1 MDEKY
6 ISDLYNQLGGKSVFG
21 EYNDF
26 KFLINTDD
34 NYASDVYNQMGGES
48 VFGKYDDFRSL
59 TKGGSLQPLEK
70 KNDITE
76 SPSEV
81 GSLASSE
88 SADPEALRF
97 AELAS
102 GLQDKNKSQIPTSYA
117 TSKQFQKDL
126 VEAPIKKS
134 KEDKELAQAQL
145 TAASDFDKLGEK
157 PKVEQSKYLNEQL
170 VQINKDLIGK
180 TEEFVVPEMEY
191 RFGKLG
197 FKFEEAEAGR
207 DYMNVKASNGKTTQ
221 ISLDNFLSSTSAAE
235 ALKLQKFIQDN
246 TPTKGLFV
254 IEKTLREQDKTFNSQ
269 KEVDDEVARMNQ
281 EATAVNQK
289 QKDFILRRDAFEK
302 EVEEL
307 NKTPESQWNTPEF
320 IKKVD
325 ELEKKR
331 VALSNEMPTLL
342 SEEDALTK
350 KASALDRSVGSY
362 VSTKAKQGT
371 WYGGIG
377 NEILAGFGSIL
388 ADAQGRFIDIS
399 TELLPTGM
407 GMGEDFGRQIAV
419 KKAEKI
425 GANPPFE
432 GQSMDAWKETLT
444 EKQLDAWEDEVDDA
458 KKKFLKDQ
466 LQPAARGGLKQLT
479 EYVVDTNTTPE
490 WEQLKKEGF
499 WGGAILGLARSLPAM
514 IGSSSPMGWVQ
525 RTAQMYAQVSD
536 GLMQEMEKDPAFAD
550 ISESEKAA
558 IIAPIGLVSS
568 VLEAYGL
575 RNVLQSKG
583 IVTSI
588 TMAVLGKASRGVG
601 NKSFRELVENE
612 VTSRIAKGALVVTA
626 AGLAEAETGAAQQ
639 ISETGFKAVYNM
651 IKGED
656 LFKNP
661 QTIQAF
667 VKEVAIAGAQEAVGG
682 FVLGVP
688 SAVGAAYSKKG
699 FLKMD
704 DKTFE
709 TFENMAND
717 GSLQSAYITSLKEK
731 IASGKISASDA
742 KDELQKY
749 RTAVGVY
756 RQLPDGLT
764 VQQKKEAMNL
774 LKERKDLEQYIEGK
788 DAALVTP
795 QKNRIN
801 EINQELSK
809 IAEQK
814 QDKIDSETNDVAT
827 QRAAKMAELS
837 KAIEDDD
844 KASEL
849 NLSTKL
855 PTEERQRIEK
865 QLQDLKA
872 EQDAFQEQAAGEVP
886 VQSGATVSQ
895 EVAQGEPQAEP
906 QVTAEAG
913 VQEEVT
919 PQVELTDDQIVEYNP
934 TEEVADKN
942 NEVLGKVLQ
951 SKKFEPQAEPQRT
964 DLGDSVVF
972 EYNNFDDDNTR
983 TWFTFKKKKDG
994 TITGVGVKVDR
1005 NKGDFRGTD
1014 LFRNYVNSK
1023 RVASAQ
1029 TAPLTQEQQMASM
1042 EQMFMEEE
1050 APTTQPV
1057 KFEGATVSDPIQVES
1072 LKSRV
1077 QDKGKKAVVDF
1088 AQKTLTTL
1096 KSVLPNFEIVVHD
1109 DENSYANAMSAVN
1122 GNAQSA
1128 GYFSYIQNPDGTY
1141 VGKIDINLNKANNAT
1156 VAHEVAHGIMRKTF
1170 GENTEAFKTLKNRIA
1185 AVLNQ
1190 EGNQALTDFANQYE
1204 ENDSYEEYLVE
1215 LAAQLTQSDK
1225 NISPTLLQNIASII
1239 NEVVSKITN
1248 GAFTPFQN
1256 VKDTK
1261 QTIEFLRNISESI
1274 RKGEA
1279 INPADITAIQEGL
1292 SVPIGSPTTINPLP
1306 KGKASLNFPKEP
1318 LPLSFVTEA
1327 DKIDINALIDDI
1339 VAKKQKVWFWMAD
1352 QLGRGNYYDEVIE
1365 GEHYLDAGPSFAL
1378 DPANRSKGILWAS
1391 GLSKKTLTSQ
1401 INKTDYIFFISG
1413 SPEKAKLFNKRVLD
1427 LLAERV
1433 NKTSDF
1439 NKFRE
1444 ALNNFDKETK
1454 ELTTLREALNEVN
1467 SFKELMDSTKRKPF
1481 LIALDKIGS
1490 LKTAPKGSLKEL
1502 LGSFNAFIDYNEL
1515 RDGFYRENGFN
1526 QNDIMLVGK
1535 PTGLAGKASHSTYEF
1550 AISGEVVGVPDKKVD
1565 SWVIMPESL
1574 KEIYKKGNKFIDSKT
1589 GKEKV
1594 RKGLS
1599 VAQKAKI
1606 VAAET
1611 GVVRELETRM
1621 KGKAQLIGENAKL
1634 SATVKFNLNL
1644 AKAMNATKFNAN
1656 DIRWST
1662 GWEKGKDRKWRYE
1675 IPDGKFKDIDLNDL
1689 KKEGGFRTALLG
1701 DVFNAPDLYAA
1712 YPNAKEIKVIFK
1724 DLPRNDFGSYSE
1736 YNNKITVNQNYYND
1750 DREVAELT
1758 LLHEIQHY
1766 IQYREA
1772 FESGANS
1779 GFVKGMMVSIKNGL
1793 NDSKRD
1799 AYQMYKNTPNTD
1811 KDEKAKARDYYN
1823 EVKRNYEIVDKLSE
1837 PKPVV
1842 QKRDYIK
1849 RIFGNSDYM
1858 FDSAFNLY
1866 LRVAGEVEARNVEA
1880 RNKLTPEQ
1888 RKRTLLTETEDV
1900 NRADQVL
1907 IDYYRFMY
1915 EEEVADIK
1923 NEFKGKAQL
1932 NTEAKAK
1939 KVVQQ
1944 ARAQGFSEDVIKSFL
1959 ESKGISKADIKKA
1972 MAKDIPAA
1980 GRVTLSEETL
1990 DGYESLMEGLER
2002 LSQKGTPISLI
2013 TSRLKNS
2020 KIYINATDVQ
2030 KEKLVR
2036 EVRKMFGLRQK
2047 SAPTAKRIL
2056 GQLKDITKITMTE
2069 TQVLKKRI
2077 KELAEGAAAAKKS
2090 IAEAN
2095 KFLADEIKQ
2104 MVTDGKITLNQAT
2117 SLTVRALKMNPL
2129 SEASISNF
2137 VDYVAKVFSKAEYV
2151 GKMTTALAQIKKAK
2165 ENIKTKIGVAEDLF
2179 IPLKQLLSINP
2190 TLIPLNQ
2197 LEKYL
2202 GILEDFG
2209 ARKAVLSIDDRVKVL
2224 KEVNEILEE
2233 VSNELS
2239 LVDVLADRFNN
2250 YDEQVF
2256 NKEGALDYA
2265 ATIKKMIDEGLIST
2279 DEADLMR
2286 KYKSEILPQVER
2298 TDLTEEEIAEQKKDE
2313 IKILKALK
2321 IDNKEFP
2328 LPSRDEK
2335 EDALNLAKLIKELNE
2350 ADLMNLSL
2358 TELKNIIKVIGNINN
2373 GYLPHYAKVSIEK
2386 LNAIKEGKVLSNAI
2400 ERAKP
2405 LPFSKLYSRLK
2416 ERFTKKDAVDELIR
2430 ANPLYYIDNVFGDF
2444 KTRDIFNSLLE
2455 QSSQALARFNS
2466 ELKRVSQKID
2476 IAQNKVLASFNQNP
2490 DKYLMSKFRMT
2501 TYMLQREYESNV
2513 GKKGVRPVSEYLK
2526 ETIKHIRKGK
2536 SVFKEAD
2543 AEKLEQILEELDAY
2557 TVDGTVDLDKFYN
2570 TFNNAEK
2577 NAIKVMTEINASL
2590 GEKAAYTASVI
2601 RGNKVEL
2608 MDNYFHH
2615 NVLHEQNPMD
2625 ATAAPE
2631 FSNSYSNSMRPTTK
2645 AKSLIERTGALTPL
2659 NFDLFTST
2667 QKGAKFVLLDYNL
2680 TSPIRTARRT
2690 LIQAEKNLESNGLMN
2705 KEKIQIF
2712 NAINNAYEEA
2722 LENILTNNIVQDDLS
2737 NEVFDFIQKQG
2748 YRAALA
2754 GTTRFQAELASN
2766 IVNALIINPKGF
2778 ATGIKH
2784 AKLIA
2789 SANGYEFMKNAKSK
2803 QTSRLYASDALSG
2816 RMVDPQILKQTSGI
2830 KGSIS
2835 RSALRN
2841 RTAQFYN
2848 LTLKRF
2854 VQNPVEYIADTMLTT
2869 PDKVVSMPLWFGSFM
2884 NEFKRITGEEVNQEM
2899 MINNDLDYMQKYA
2912 DAIEQATR
2920 KADQESVYSGAANN
2934 EFMGVLK
2941 GKLKP
2946 NQGFTQKAWN
2956 NFNSYMTN
2964 FMNFDYAAARSA
2976 VYNLFNEGYM
2986 TKKKAAA
2993 VLAGITTRSVIYQ
3006 VMVANMGAG
3015 IVGAA
3020 LGLAFDW
3027 EDEEEVDEKSYLQM
3041 LGRGLTNVL
3050 VGYTLG
3056 RNFGNAVRGMIN
3068 FGVEKVNEEYLDF
3081 LRNGEYDFYKDN
3093 IAYTYLNVGDRGDI
3107 DVPKMAISMAGA
3119 YTPALNT
3126 AVLIGKNFGA
3136 ISSRVAGEGS
3146 TKKEPEA
3153 IRREDMTVNYR
3164 IPLEVAG
3171 NAGLIPLYK
3180 DIKKAVNDEIYK
3192 DLRKAA
3198 NTPDS
3203 SIPSADEYDKLRD
3216 LRELKEKSRNQEER
3230 RAIDKKIV
3238 EIVGSE
3244 EAKAAIDK
3252 QKEALTA
3259 SKKRLLYDRSGG
3271 QRYDN
3276 ESDMKRLNPSLWRK
3290 RFGPNSEWAKK
3301 TKAKEA
3307 VESKLEKESKARED
3321 REFRKKKRGN

>member
-1 MDEKY
+1 MDEQV
-6 ISDLYNQLGGKSVFG
+6 IDDLYNRAVSKGYKKSRQEFVGLLHSDGDVMNDMYSYVQSKGYKKSVDEFKNLIGATAPESPELKKKEDTTALPSGLGSSVSSVSVPEEDYFQGTFGNILRGFDSVSPIGIGDFADDMARAVASGYRQGDVAQAANKLLISGTTPSLEEIQNLLDKQQKLEQLGGSKEFQDYQKTYEEAGKGVWGFVKGVIQNPSILPEIMISSMVSMATNRDAVIAGLGAVGTGATAGAVTAGGLTLGAGAAPGAVAGAVASVPYAFG
-21 EYNDF
+21 
-26 KFLINTDD
+26 L
-34 NYASDVYNQMGGES
+34 ASTIVETGATFSELLNEELGGKDSSAEN
-48 VFGKYDDFRSL
+48 VKAI
-59 TKGGSLQPLEK
+59 LEDPEK
-70 KNDITE
+70 LNDIRNKAIARGITI
-76 SPSEV
+76 
-81 GSLASSE
+81 GAID
-88 SADPEALRF
+88 AF
-97 AELAS
+97 TGKLAS
-102 GLQDKNKSQIPTSYA
+102 GVGAKILSKSAAGSATGAATKAAVTKATAAGTAIEAAGGSTGEAAARGLIGQDMDTGEILLEGIAEMPGGVKSTLMARFAKPIYKVNGRDVDAQEIDNLLETMTPEQLAVSKIDIKNDYEGRQVRLQDKIVTNT
-117 TSKQFQKDL
+117 
-126 VEAPIKKS
+126 IKEEVK
-134 KEDKELAQAQL
+134 QAQP
-145 TAASDFDKLGEK
+145 D
-157 PKVEQSKYLNEQL
+157 LNEPTVNAIVDLQKQL
-170 VQINKDLIGK
+170 NTLEGNK
-180 TEEFVVPEMEY
+180 TEVAKDKAAQI
-191 RFGKLG
+191 R
-197 FKFEEAEAGR
+197 AEIK
-207 DYMNVKASNGKTTQ
+207 N
-221 ISLDNFLSSTSAAE
+221 
-235 ALKLQKFIQDN
+235 LQENPI
-246 TPTKGLFV
+246 TETKPV
-254 IEKTLREQDKTFNSQ
+254 Q
-269 KEVDDEVARMNQ
+269 
-281 EATAVNQK
+281 
-289 QKDFILRRDAFEK
+289 
-302 EVEEL
+302 
-307 NKTPESQWNTPEF
+307 
-320 IKKVD
+320 
-325 ELEKKR
+325 
-331 VALSNEMPTLL
+331 
-342 SEEDALTK
+342 EDA
-350 KASALDRSVGSY
+350 
-362 VSTKAKQGT
+362 
-371 WYGGIG
+371 I
-377 NEILAGFGSIL
+377 
-388 ADAQGRFIDIS
+388 
-399 TELLPTGM
+399 
-407 GMGEDFGRQIAV
+407 
-419 KKAEKI
+419 
-425 GANPPFE
+425 
-432 GQSMDAWKETLT
+432 
-444 EKQLDAWEDEVDDA
+444 
-458 KKKFLKDQ
+458 
-466 LQPAARGGLKQLT
+466 
-479 EYVVDTNTTPE
+479 
-490 WEQLKKEGF
+490 
-499 WGGAILGLARSLPAM
+499 
-514 IGSSSPMGWVQ
+514 
-525 RTAQMYAQVSD
+525 
-536 GLMQEMEKDPAFAD
+536 
-550 ISESEKAA
+550 
-558 IIAPIGLVSS
+558 
-568 VLEAYGL
+568 
-575 RNVLQSKG
+575 
-583 IVTSI
+583 
-588 TMAVLGKASRGVG
+588 
-601 NKSFRELVENE
+601 
-612 VTSRIAKGALVVTA
+612 
-626 AGLAEAETGAAQQ
+626 
-639 ISETGFKAVYNM
+639 
-651 IKGED
+651 
-656 LFKNP
+656 
-661 QTIQAF
+661 
-667 VKEVAIAGAQEAVGG
+667 
-682 FVLGVP
+682 
-688 SAVGAAYSKKG
+688 
-699 FLKMD
+699 
-704 DKTFE
+704 
-709 TFENMAND
+709 
-717 GSLQSAYITSLKEK
+717 
-731 IASGKISASDA
+731 
-742 KDELQKY
+742 
-749 RTAVGVY
+749 
-756 RQLPDGLT
+756 
-764 VQQKKEAMNL
+764 
-774 LKERKDLEQYIEGK
+774 
-788 DAALVTP
+788 
-795 QKNRIN
+795 
-801 EINQELSK
+801 
-809 IAEQK
+809 
-814 QDKIDSETNDVAT
+814 
-827 QRAAKMAELS
+827 
-837 KAIEDDD
+837 
-844 KASEL
+844 
-849 NLSTKL
+849 
-855 PTEERQRIEK
+855 
-865 QLQDLKA
+865 
-872 EQDAFQEQAAGEVP
+872 QEQAAGQVP
-886 VQSGATVSQ
+886 VQSGATVSK

-913 VQEEVT
+913 TQEEVK
-919 PQVELTDDQIVEYNP
+919 PQVESQ
-934 TEEVADKN
+934 K
-942 NEVLGKVLQ
+942 
-951 SKKFEPQAEPQRT
+951 
-964 DLGDSVVF
+964 
-972 EYNNFDDDNTR
+972 
-983 TWFTFKKKKDG
+983 
-994 TITGVGVKVDR
+994 ITV
-1005 NKGDFRGTD
+1005 FRGKGNNVMSSDNESTLWVAEEEGVAKNYAGLNEEGKLEVEKIEVEKPTNSIELPYKLATD
-1014 LFRNYVNSK
+1014 VRASNIGDNLRAVLKGLKDAKKISGNKIREAANLIKDFEQKAGDNLELFTTKINKPESREAFSK
-1023 RVASAQ
+1023 VAQALGFDSILQKEAESKGGTETNTYGIFKNKYPSLLVTSKTPSAVSPAPVSAAQ

-1050 APTTQPV
+1050 APTIQPV
-1057 KFEGATVSDPIQVES
+1057 KFEGANVADPIAMDS
-1072 LKSRV
+1072 LKKRV
-1077 QDKGKKAVVDF
+1077 KDDTKKQVVDF

-1096 KSVLPNFEIVVHD
+1096 KSVLPDFTIVVHD
-1109 DENSYANAMSAVN
+1109 DENSYRNALPAG
-1122 GNAQSA
+1122 GNAQSG
-1128 GYFSYIQNPDGTY
+1128 GYFSYTQRPDGTY

-1156 VAHEVAHGIMRKTF
+1156 VAHEIAHGVMRKAF
-1170 GENTEAFKTLKNRIA
+1170 GENVESFRTLKDRIA

-1190 EGNQALTDFANQYE
+1190 EGNQALTDFASQYE

-1306 KGKASLNFPKEP
+1306 KGKASLNFPKAP

-1339 VAKKQKVWFWMAD
+1339 VAKKQKIWFWMAD

-1391 GLSKKTLTSQ
+1391 GLPEKTLTNQ
-1401 INKTDYIFFISG
+1401 INQADYIFFISG

-1427 LLAERV
+1427 LLADRI

-1439 NKFRE
+1439 NKFKE
-1444 ALNNFDKETK
+1444 AINNFEKETV
-1454 ELTTLREALNEVN
+1454 ELKTIKDALNEVN
-1467 SFKELMDSTKRKPF
+1467 SFKELADSPKRKPF
-1481 LIALDKIGS
+1481 LISIGEIGS

-1515 RDGFYRENGFN
+1515 RDGFYRENDFN

-1535 PTGLAGKASHSTYEF
+1535 PTGVSGKAPHSTYEF
-1550 AISGEVVGVPDKKVD
+1550 AISGEVVGVPDKKID
-1565 SWVIMPESL
+1565 SWDIMPES
-1574 KEIYKKGNKFIDSKT
+1574 I
-1589 GKEKV
+1589 KEKYKDV
-1594 RKGLS
+1594 IGGREGKTKPMQTK
-1599 VAQKAKI
+1599 VI
-1606 VAAET
+1606 AAET
-1611 GVVRELETRM
+1611 GVIRELEPRM
-1621 KGKAQLIGENAKL
+1621 KGKAQLIGKNANL
-1634 SATVKFNLNL
+1634 SAAVKFNQNL
-1644 AKAMNATKFNAN
+1644 AEDMDKNKVSPQI
-1656 DIRWST
+1656 IREAT
-1662 GWEKGKDRKWRYE
+1662 GWEKGKDGKWKYE
-1675 IPDGKFKDIDLNDL
+1675 IPDGKFKDIDLDDL
-1689 KKEGGFRTALLG
+1689 KEEKRGTKNVRVAKLG
-1701 DVFNAPDLYAA
+1701 DIFIAPDLYDA
-1712 YPNAKEIKVIFK
+1712 YPKAKEIKVVFE
-1724 DLPRNDFGSYSE
+1724 DLSDEDLGGFYRPTQEISINTKY
-1736 YNNKITVNQNYYND
+1736 YNNN
-1750 DREVAELT
+1750 REVAELT
-1758 LLHEIQHY
+1758 MLHELQHY
-1766 IQYREA
+1766 IQTVEF
-1772 FESGANS
+1772 FESGSNPALA
-1779 GFVKGMMVSIKNGL
+1779 KGIMKYLLDDVRDVVRKAKNVLDFTKDFYKDSENKDSIKRSKL
-1793 NDSKRD
+1793 TYDKAKNDLKKIQQLALHKDTKEEKARKIVFAEDASKRLGRKITVD
-1799 AYQMYKNTPNTD
+1799 DIYGVQAASAY
-1811 KDEKAKARDYYN
+1811 
-1823 EVKRNYEIVDKLSE
+1823 
-1837 PKPVV
+1837 
-1842 QKRDYIK
+1842 
-1849 RIFGNSDYM
+1849 
-1858 FDSAFNLY
+1858 NLY
-1866 LRVAGEVEARNVEA
+1866 YRIAGEVEARNIEYRA
-1880 RNKLTPEQ
+1880 KLTPEQ
-1888 RKRTLLTETEDV
+1888 RRKTLLSETENID
-1900 NRADQVL
+1900 RADQIL
-1907 IDYYRFMY
+1907 YDYQDLNLQ
-1915 EEEVADIK
+1915 EDV
-1923 NEFKGKAQL
+1923 KGKAQL
-1932 NTEAKAK
+1932 NAEAKAK

-1944 ARAQGFSEDVIKSFL
+1944 ARAQGFSEEVIKSFL
-1959 ESKGISKADIKKA
+1959 ESKGISKANIKKA

-1980 GRVTLSEETL
+1980 GRVTLSEDTIS
-1990 DGYESLMEGLER
+1990 GYDSLMKRIEDLIV
-2002 LSQKGTPISLI
+2002 KGVESKEVISK
-2013 TSRLKNS
+2013 LKNS
-2020 KIYINATDVQ
+2020 KAYTAATDVQ

-2036 EVRKMFGLRQK
+2036 EVRKMLGLRQK

-2239 LVDVLADRFNN
+2239 SVDVLADRFNN

-2256 NKEGALDYA
+2256 NEEGGLNYA
-2265 ATIKKMIDEGLIST
+2265 ATIKKMIDDGLIST

-2298 TDLTEEEIAEQKKDE
+2298 TDLTEEEIAEQKKEE

-2335 EDALNLAKLIKELNE
+2335 EDALNLAKLIKELSE
-2350 ADLMNLSL
+2350 SDLMNLSL
-2358 TELKNIIKVIGNINN
+2358 PDLKNIIKVIENINN
-2373 GYLPHYAKVSIEK
+2373 GYLPHYAKISIEK
-2386 LNAIKEGKVLSNAI
+2386 LDAIKEGKVLSSAI

-2405 LPFSKLYSRLK
+2405 LSFSKLYSRLK
-2416 ERFTKKDAVDELIR
+2416 DKFTNKGAVDELIR

-2501 TYMLQREYESNV
+2501 TYMLQREYESNI
-2513 GKKGVRPVSEYLK
+2513 GKKGVRPVSDYLK

-2543 AEKLEQILEELDAY
+2543 AEKLEKILEELETY

-2590 GEKAAYTASVI
+2590 GEKAAYTSSVI

-2631 FSNSYSNSMRPTTK
+2631 FSSSYSNSMRPTTK

-2690 LIQAEKNLESNGLMN
+2690 LIQAEKNLESKGLMN

-2722 LENILTNNIVQDDLS
+2722 LENILTNNISQDDLS

-2789 SANGYEFMKNAKSK
+2789 SANGYEFMNNAKSK
-2803 QTSRLYASDALSG
+2803 QTSRLYSTDALSG

-2841 RTAQFYN
+2841 RTAQIYN

-2946 NQGFTQKAWN
+2946 NQGLTQKLWN

-3015 IVGAA
+3015 LVGAA

-3027 EDEEEVDEKSYLQM
+3027 EDEEEVDEKSYFQM
-3041 LGRGLTNVL
+3041 IGRGLSNVL

-3136 ISSRVAGEGS
+3136 LSSRVMGEGP

-3171 NAGLIPLYK
+3171 NLGLIPLYK
-3180 DIKKAVNDEIYK
+3180 DVKKAVNDEIYK

-3203 SIPSADEYDKLRD
+3203 SIPSRDEYEKLKD
-3216 LRELKEKSRNQEER
+3216 LRELKSKIKDEDER
-3230 RAIDKKIV
+3230 KALDKKII
-3238 EIVGSE
+3238 EITGSE

-3259 SKKRLLYDRSGG
+3259 RKKRLLYDSSKG

-3321 REFRKKKRGN
+3321 REFKKKKRGN

>member
-1 MDEKY
+1 M
-6 ISDLYNQLGGKSVFG
+6 
-21 EYNDF
+21 
-26 KFLINTDD
+26 
-34 NYASDVYNQMGGES
+34 
-48 VFGKYDDFRSL
+48 
-59 TKGGSLQPLEK
+59 
-70 KNDITE
+70 
-76 SPSEV
+76 
-81 GSLASSE
+81 
-88 SADPEALRF
+88 
-97 AELAS
+97 
-102 GLQDKNKSQIPTSYA
+102 
-117 TSKQFQKDL
+117 
-126 VEAPIKKS
+126 
-134 KEDKELAQAQL
+134 
-145 TAASDFDKLGEK
+145 
-157 PKVEQSKYLNEQL
+157 
-170 VQINKDLIGK
+170 
-180 TEEFVVPEMEY
+180 
-191 RFGKLG
+191 
-197 FKFEEAEAGR
+197 
-207 DYMNVKASNGKTTQ
+207 
-221 ISLDNFLSSTSAAE
+221 
-235 ALKLQKFIQDN
+235 
-246 TPTKGLFV
+246 
-254 IEKTLREQDKTFNSQ
+254 
-269 KEVDDEVARMNQ
+269 
-281 EATAVNQK
+281 
-289 QKDFILRRDAFEK
+289 
-302 EVEEL
+302 
-307 NKTPESQWNTPEF
+307 
-320 IKKVD
+320 
-325 ELEKKR
+325 
-331 VALSNEMPTLL
+331 
-342 SEEDALTK
+342 
-350 KASALDRSVGSY
+350 
-362 VSTKAKQGT
+362 
-371 WYGGIG
+371 
-377 NEILAGFGSIL
+377 
-388 ADAQGRFIDIS
+388 
-399 TELLPTGM
+399 
-407 GMGEDFGRQIAV
+407 
-419 KKAEKI
+419 
-425 GANPPFE
+425 
-432 GQSMDAWKETLT
+432 
-444 EKQLDAWEDEVDDA
+444 
-458 KKKFLKDQ
+458 
-466 LQPAARGGLKQLT
+466 
-479 EYVVDTNTTPE
+479 
-490 WEQLKKEGF
+490 
-499 WGGAILGLARSLPAM
+499 
-514 IGSSSPMGWVQ
+514 
-525 RTAQMYAQVSD
+525 
-536 GLMQEMEKDPAFAD
+536 
-550 ISESEKAA
+550 
-558 IIAPIGLVSS
+558 
-568 VLEAYGL
+568 
-575 RNVLQSKG
+575 
-583 IVTSI
+583 
-588 TMAVLGKASRGVG
+588 
-601 NKSFRELVENE
+601 
-612 VTSRIAKGALVVTA
+612 
-626 AGLAEAETGAAQQ
+626 
-639 ISETGFKAVYNM
+639 
-651 IKGED
+651 
-656 LFKNP
+656 
-661 QTIQAF
+661 
-667 VKEVAIAGAQEAVGG
+667 
-682 FVLGVP
+682 
-688 SAVGAAYSKKG
+688 
-699 FLKMD
+699 
-704 DKTFE
+704 
-709 TFENMAND
+709 
-717 GSLQSAYITSLKEK
+717 
-731 IASGKISASDA
+731 
-742 KDELQKY
+742 
-749 RTAVGVY
+749 
-756 RQLPDGLT
+756 
-764 VQQKKEAMNL
+764 
-774 LKERKDLEQYIEGK
+774 
-788 DAALVTP
+788 
-795 QKNRIN
+795 
-801 EINQELSK
+801 
-809 IAEQK
+809 
-814 QDKIDSETNDVAT
+814 
-827 QRAAKMAELS
+827 
-837 KAIEDDD
+837 
-844 KASEL
+844 
-849 NLSTKL
+849 
-855 PTEERQRIEK
+855 
-865 QLQDLKA
+865 
-872 EQDAFQEQAAGEVP
+872 
-886 VQSGATVSQ
+886 
-895 EVAQGEPQAEP
+895 AQGEPQAEP

-913 VQEEVT
+913 VKEEVGT
-919 PQVELTDDQIVEYNP
+919 KQLPEGVVVESAI
-934 TEEVADKN
+934 TEEGEIDYDAEEEVRKIAKKRNLGITSDREIAYVARDADGNVIGGAFTSYDGDKYTFDVVVDEGQEGTGIGSN
-942 NEVLGKVLQ
+942 LLDAVLKMPSDIKEENPKAITEVDVVNPVMQKMLEARGFKVKQKLGEGRVLMRPVSP
-951 SKKFEPQAEPQRT
+951 SKNKKTNLTVSPTVSP
-964 DLGDSVVF
+964 SVSPAP
-972 EYNNFDDDNTR
+972 ET
-983 TWFTFKKKKDG
+983 
-994 TITGVGVKVDR
+994 TITV
-1005 NKGDFRGTD
+1005 
-1014 LFRNYVNSK
+1014 S
-1023 RVASAQ
+1023 
-1029 TAPLTQEQQMASM
+1029 PLTQEQQMASM

-1141 VGKIDINLNKANNAT
+1141 VGKIDINLKKANNAT
-1156 VAHEVAHGIMRKTF
+1156 VAHEVAHGVMRKAF
-1170 GENTEAFKTLKNRIA
+1170 GENVESFRTLKNRIA

-1339 VAKKQKVWFWMAD
+1339 VAKKQKIWFWMAD

-1378 DPANRSKGILWAS
+1378 DPTNRSKGILWAS
-1391 GLSKKTLTSQ
+1391 GLPEKTLTNQ
-1401 INKTDYIFFISG
+1401 INQADYIFFISG

-1427 LLAERV
+1427 LLAERI

-1444 ALNNFDKETK
+1444 AINNFEKETV
-1454 ELTTLREALNEVN
+1454 ELKTIKDALNEVN
-1467 SFKELMDSTKRKPF
+1467 SFKELADSPKRKPF
-1481 LIALDKIGS
+1481 LISIGEIGS

-1515 RDGFYRENGFN
+1515 RDGFYRENDFN

-1535 PTGLAGKASHSTYEF
+1535 PTGVSGKAPHSTYEF

-1565 SWVIMPESL
+1565 SWDIMPES
-1574 KEIYKKGNKFIDSKT
+1574 I
-1589 GKEKV
+1589 KEKYKDV
-1594 RKGLS
+1594 IGGREGKTKPMQTK
-1599 VAQKAKI
+1599 VI
-1606 VAAET
+1606 AAET
-1611 GVVRELETRM
+1611 GVIRELETRM

-1634 SATVKFNLNL
+1634 SATVKRNLIEAEEMDKN
-1644 AKAMNATKFNAN
+1644 KISPQI
-1656 DIRWST
+1656 IRNST
-1662 GWEKGKDRKWRYE
+1662 GWEKGKDGKFRYE
-1675 IPDGKFKDIDLNDL
+1675 IPDGKFKDIDIDDL
-1689 KKEGGFRTALLG
+1689 KKAVDDDGDEVSTAILG
-1701 DVFNAPDLYAA
+1701 DVFDAPDLFDA
-1712 YPNAKEIKVIFK
+1712 YPEAKKITVHFK
-1724 DLPRNDFGSYSE
+1724 KLDDGDLGQYIPSE
-1736 YNNKITVNQNYYND
+1736 NKITIDLDLYNKNKN
-1750 DREVAELT
+1750 EAEMT
-1758 LLHEIQHY
+1758 MLHEIQHY
-1766 IQYREA
+1766 IQNIEV
-1772 FESGANS
+1772 FESGSNPEFAE
-1779 GFVKGMMVSIKNGL
+1779 KMMGVIVGI
-1793 NDSKRD
+1793 SKD
-1799 AYQMYKNTPNTD
+1799 VVN
-1811 KDEKAKARDYYN
+1811 KAKSDIDLYKQYVSPIRKEELKKLTDSYKYALATYKRMVELSKEKFTAAEKEYIRKEATYRIEKKGGKVN
-1823 EVKRNYEIVDKLSE
+1823 EKILADIFKKLNRKAE
-1837 PKPVV
+1837 G
-1842 QKRDYIK
+1842 Y
-1849 RIFGNSDYM
+1849 
-1858 FDSAFNLY
+1858 NLY
-1866 LRVAGEVEARNVEA
+1866 RRVSGEVEARNVEVRA
-1880 RNKLTPEQ
+1880 KMTPEQ
-1888 RKRTLLTETEDV
+1888 RRKTLLSETEDFDRV
-1900 NRADQVL
+1900 DQIMFDNFPL
-1907 IDYYRFMY
+1907 MLQ
-1915 EEEVADIK
+1915 EDI
-1923 NEFKGKAQL
+1923 KGKAQL

-1944 ARAQGFSEDVIKSFL
+1944 ARAQGFSEEVIKSFL

-1972 MAKDIPAA
+1972 MAKDVPAS
-1980 GRVTLSEETL
+1980 GRITLSEETIS
-1990 DGYESLMEGLER
+1990 GYDSLMKRIEGLIA
-2002 LSQKGTPISLI
+2002 KGIESKEVISK
-2013 TSRLKNS
+2013 LKNS
-2020 KIYINATDVQ
+2020 KAYTEATDVQ

-2036 EVRKMFGLRQK
+2036 EVRKMLGLRQK

-2165 ENIKTKIGVAEDLF
+2165 ENIKTKIGVAQDLF
-2179 IPLKQLLSINP
+2179 EPLNQLLSINP

-2202 GILEDFG
+2202 GILEDFS

-2256 NKEGALDYA
+2256 NEDGGLNYA
-2265 ATIKKMIDEGLIST
+2265 ATIKKMIDDGLIST

-2286 KYKSEILPQVER
+2286 KYKSEILPQVEAV
-2298 TDLTEEEIAEQKKDE
+2298 DLTEEEIAEQKKDE

-2335 EDALNLAKLIKELNE
+2335 EDALSLAKLIKELSE

-2386 LNAIKEGKVLSNAI
+2386 LNAIKEGKVLSSAI

-2405 LPFSKLYSRLK
+2405 LSFSKLYSRLK
-2416 ERFTKKDAVDELIR
+2416 DKFTNKGAVDELVR

-2490 DKYLMSKFRMT
+2490 DEYLMSKFRMT
-2501 TYMLQREYESNV
+2501 TYMLQREYESNI
-2513 GKKGVRPVSEYLK
+2513 GKKGVRPVSDYLK

-2543 AEKLEQILEELDAY
+2543 AEKLEKILKEVESY
-2557 TVDGTVDLDKFYN
+2557 TTEGVVDLDKFYN

-2631 FSNSYSNSMRPTTK
+2631 FSSSYSNSMRPTTK

-2690 LIQAEKNLESNGLMN
+2690 LIQAEKNLESKGLMD

-2722 LENILTNNIVQDDLS
+2722 LENILTNNISQDDLS

-2778 ATGIKH
+2778 STGIKH

-2803 QTSRLYASDALSG
+2803 QTSRLYSTDALSG

-2841 RTAQFYN
+2841 RTAQIYN

-2854 VQNPVEYIADTMLTT
+2854 VQNPVEYLADTMLTT

-2946 NQGFTQKAWN
+2946 NQGLTQKLWN

-3041 LGRGLTNVL
+3041 LGRGLTNVF

-3259 SKKRLLYDRSGG
+3259 KKKRLLYDRSGG
-3271 QRYDN
+3271 QRYNN
-3276 ESDMKRLNPSLWRK
+3276 ESDMKRLNPALWRK
-3290 RFGPNSEWAKK
+3290 RFGPNSDWNKQ

-3307 VESKLEKESKARED
+3307 VESKLEKESTARED
-3321 REFRKKKRGN
+3321 REFKKKRRGN

>member
-1 MDEKY
+1 MNEQAIIDSYNLFVQNGYNKSLQDFKQL
-6 ISDLYNQLGGKSVFG
+6 ISSNPNALNDSYGLFQKNGYKRSLDDYKILVGVGAPVSPEAQAPVAPELKKKDDTTALPSGLGSSVSSVSVPEEDYFQGTFGNILRGFDSVSPIGIGDFADDMARAVASGYRQGDVAQAANKLLISGTTPSLEEIQNLLDKQQKLEQLGGSKEFQDYQKTYEEAGKGVWGFVKGVIQNPSILPEIMISSMVSMATNRDAVIAGLGAVGTGATAGAVTAGGLTLGAGAAPGAVAGAVASVPYAFG
-21 EYNDF
+21 
-26 KFLINTDD
+26 L
-34 NYASDVYNQMGGES
+34 ASTIVETGATFSELLNEELGGKDSSAEN
-48 VFGKYDDFRSL
+48 VKAI
-59 TKGGSLQPLEK
+59 LEDPEK
-70 KNDITE
+70 LNDIRNKAIARGITI
-76 SPSEV
+76 
-81 GSLASSE
+81 GAID
-88 SADPEALRF
+88 AF
-97 AELAS
+97 TGKLAS
-102 GLQDKNKSQIPTSYA
+102 GVGAKILSKSAAGSATGAATKAAVTKATAAGTAIEAAGGSTGEAAARGLIGQDMDTGEILLEGIAEMPGGVKSTLMARFAKPVYKVNGRNVDAQEIDNLLETMTPEQLAVSKIDIKNDYEGRQVRLQDKIVTNT
-117 TSKQFQKDL
+117 
-126 VEAPIKKS
+126 IKEEVK
-134 KEDKELAQAQL
+134 QAQP
-145 TAASDFDKLGEK
+145 D
-157 PKVEQSKYLNEQL
+157 LNEPTLNAIVDLQKQL
-170 VQINKDLIGK
+170 NTLEGNK
-180 TEEFVVPEMEY
+180 TE
-191 RFGKLG
+191 
-197 FKFEEAEAGR
+197 
-207 DYMNVKASNGKTTQ
+207 
-221 ISLDNFLSSTSAAE
+221 
-235 ALKLQKFIQDN
+235 
-246 TPTKGLFV
+246 
-254 IEKTLREQDKTFNSQ
+254 
-269 KEVDDEVARMNQ
+269 VA
-281 EATAVNQK
+281 K
-289 QKDFILRRDAFEK
+289 
-302 EVEEL
+302 
-307 NKTPESQWNTPEF
+307 
-320 IKKVD
+320 
-325 ELEKKR
+325 
-331 VALSNEMPTLL
+331 
-342 SEEDALTK
+342 
-350 KASALDRSVGSY
+350 
-362 VSTKAKQGT
+362 
-371 WYGGIG
+371 
-377 NEILAGFGSIL
+377 
-388 ADAQGRFIDIS
+388 
-399 TELLPTGM
+399 
-407 GMGEDFGRQIAV
+407 
-419 KKAEKI
+419 
-425 GANPPFE
+425 
-432 GQSMDAWKETLT
+432 
-444 EKQLDAWEDEVDDA
+444 
-458 KKKFLKDQ
+458 
-466 LQPAARGGLKQLT
+466 
-479 EYVVDTNTTPE
+479 
-490 WEQLKKEGF
+490 
-499 WGGAILGLARSLPAM
+499 
-514 IGSSSPMGWVQ
+514 
-525 RTAQMYAQVSD
+525 
-536 GLMQEMEKDPAFAD
+536 
-550 ISESEKAA
+550 EKAA
-558 IIAPIGLVSS
+558 QIRAEIKNLQENPI
-568 VLEAYGL
+568 
-575 RNVLQSKG
+575 
-583 IVTSI
+583 T
-588 TMAVLGKASRGVG
+588 
-601 NKSFRELVENE
+601 
-612 VTSRIAKGALVVTA
+612 
-626 AGLAEAETGAAQQ
+626 ETKPVQ
-639 ISETGFKAVYNM
+639 
-651 IKGED
+651 ED
-656 LFKNP
+656 
-661 QTIQAF
+661 
-667 VKEVAIAGAQEAVGG
+667 AI
-682 FVLGVP
+682 
-688 SAVGAAYSKKG
+688 
-699 FLKMD
+699 
-704 DKTFE
+704 
-709 TFENMAND
+709 
-717 GSLQSAYITSLKEK
+717 
-731 IASGKISASDA
+731 
-742 KDELQKY
+742 
-749 RTAVGVY
+749 
-756 RQLPDGLT
+756 
-764 VQQKKEAMNL
+764 
-774 LKERKDLEQYIEGK
+774 
-788 DAALVTP
+788 
-795 QKNRIN
+795 
-801 EINQELSK
+801 
-809 IAEQK
+809 
-814 QDKIDSETNDVAT
+814 
-827 QRAAKMAELS
+827 
-837 KAIEDDD
+837 
-844 KASEL
+844 
-849 NLSTKL
+849 
-855 PTEERQRIEK
+855 
-865 QLQDLKA
+865 
-872 EQDAFQEQAAGEVP
+872 QEQAAGQVP
-886 VQSGATVSQ
+886 VQSGTTVSQ

-906 QVTAEAG
+906 QVTAEEGQAK
-913 VQEEVT
+913 EEVKPSDEKFFEEMDVIFPNDHIGGGYAATDSEGNLLGRISMSSVDDNTVKIDEVVSEKRGQRTGNGSAIMRIVTENADKNNTTLTLT
-919 PQVELTDDQIVEYNP
+919 PNLIGGMKAKGFETPKKLEAFYEKFGFVKDKQKATMTRLPKQLEVTAVSPAVSPVAPTAPETTTAVSPAVELTDDQIVEYNP
-934 TEEVADKN
+934 TEEVSDKN

-972 EYNNFDDDNTR
+972 EYNNFDDNETR
-983 TWFTFKKKKDG
+983 TRFTFNKKKDG
-994 TITGVGVKVDR
+994 TITGVGVKVER
-1005 NKGDFRGTD
+1005 NVGDIRNTD

-1023 RVASAQ
+1023 RAEAAAQ
-1029 TAPLTQEQQMASM
+1029 PEVTAQPTVSPQPTTLTEAEQIAK
-1042 EQMFMEEE
+1042 MEEMFTQKE
-1050 APTTQPV
+1050 TPTPIAPTDT
-1057 KFEGATVSDPIQVES
+1057 ATTSGVNVADPIGMDS
-1072 LKSRV
+1072 LRKRV
-1077 QDKGKKAVVDF
+1077 QDNAKKQVIDF

-1096 KSVLPNFEIVVHD
+1096 KSVLPDFEIVVHD
-1109 DENSYANAMSAVN
+1109 DENSYRNAMASVN
-1122 GNAQSA
+1122 GPAESA
-1128 GYFSYIQNPDGTY
+1128 GYFSYVQRPDGTY

-1156 VAHEVAHGIMRKTF
+1156 VAHEVAHGVMRKAF
-1170 GENTEAFKTLKNRIA
+1170 GENVESFRTLKNRIA
-1185 AVLNQ
+1185 SVLNQ
-1190 EGNQALTDFANQYE
+1190 EGNQALTDFASQYE

-1215 LAAQLTQSDK
+1215 LAAQLTQADK

-1306 KGKASLNFPKEP
+1306 KGKASLNFPKAP

-1339 VAKKQKVWFWMAD
+1339 VAKKQKIWFWMAD

-1378 DPANRSKGILWAS
+1378 DPTNRSKGILWAS
-1391 GLSKKTLTSQ
+1391 GLPEKTLTNQ
-1401 INKTDYIFFISG
+1401 INQADYIFFISG

-1427 LLAERV
+1427 LLADRI

-1439 NKFRE
+1439 NKFKE
-1444 ALNNFDKETK
+1444 AINNFEKETV
-1454 ELTTLREALNEVN
+1454 ELKTIKDALNEVN
-1467 SFKELMDSTKRKPF
+1467 SFKELADSPKRKPF
-1481 LIALDKIGS
+1481 LISIGEIGS

-1515 RDGFYRENGFN
+1515 RDGFYRENDFN

-1535 PTGLAGKASHSTYEF
+1535 PTGVSGKAPHSTYEF
-1550 AISGEVVGVPDKKVD
+1550 AISGEVVGVPDKKID
-1565 SWVIMPESL
+1565 SWDIMPES
-1574 KEIYKKGNKFIDSKT
+1574 I
-1589 GKEKV
+1589 KEKYKDV
-1594 RKGLS
+1594 IGGREGKTKPMQTK
-1599 VAQKAKI
+1599 VI
-1606 VAAET
+1606 AAET
-1611 GVVRELETRM
+1611 GVIRELEPRM
-1621 KGKAQLIGENAKL
+1621 KGKAQLIGKNANL
-1634 SATVKFNLNL
+1634 SAAVKFNQNL
-1644 AKAMNATKFNAN
+1644 AEDMDKNKVSPQT
-1656 DIRWST
+1656 IREVT
-1662 GWEKGKDRKWRYE
+1662 GWEKGKDGNWKYE
-1675 IPDGKFKDIDLNDL
+1675 IPDGKFKDIDLDDL
-1689 KKEGGFRTALLG
+1689 KEEKRGTKNVRVAKLG
-1701 DVFNAPDLYAA
+1701 DIFTAPDLYDA
-1712 YPNAKEIKVIFK
+1712 YPKAKEIKIVFE
-1724 DLPRNDFGSYSE
+1724 DLPDDELGGFDRPTQEISINTKY
-1736 YNNKITVNQNYYND
+1736 YNNN
-1750 DREVAELT
+1750 REVAELT
-1758 LLHEIQHY
+1758 MLHEIQHY
-1766 IQYREA
+1766 IQTVEF
-1772 FESGANS
+1772 FESGSNPALA
-1779 GFVKGMMVSIKNGL
+1779 KGIMKYLLDDVRDVVRKAKNVFDFTKDFYKDSDNKNPIEKSKATYDKAK
-1793 NDSKRD
+1793 NDFKKIREL
-1799 AYQMYKNTPNTD
+1799 ALH
-1811 KDEKAKARDYYN
+1811 KDTKEEKARKIAFAEDASKKQGR
-1823 EVKRNYEIVDKLSE
+1823 KITVDDIYG
-1837 PKPVV
+1837 V
-1842 QKRDYIK
+1842 QAA
-1849 RIFGNSDYM
+1849 
-1858 FDSAFNLY
+1858 SAYNLY
-1866 LRVAGEVEARNVEA
+1866 YRIAGEVEARNIEYRA
-1880 RNKLTPEQ
+1880 KLTPEQ
-1888 RKRTLLTETEDV
+1888 RRKTLLSETENID
-1900 NRADQVL
+1900 RADQIL
-1907 IDYYRFMY
+1907 YDYQDLNLQ
-1915 EEEVADIK
+1915 EDI
-1923 NEFKGKAQL
+1923 KGKAQL

-1944 ARAQGFSEDVIKSFL
+1944 ARAQGFSEEVIKSFL

-1972 MAKDIPAA
+1972 MAKDVPAA
-1980 GRVTLSEETL
+1980 GRVTLSEDTIS
-1990 DGYESLMEGLER
+1990 GYDSLMKRIEDLIV
-2002 LSQKGTPISLI
+2002 KGVESKEVISK
-2013 TSRLKNS
+2013 LKNS
-2020 KIYINATDVQ
+2020 KAYTAATDVQ

-2036 EVRKMFGLRQK
+2036 EVRKMLGLRQK

-2239 LVDVLADRFNN
+2239 SVDVLADRFNN

-2256 NKEGALDYA
+2256 NEEGGLNYA
-2265 ATIKKMIDEGLIST
+2265 ATIKKMIDDGLIST

-2298 TDLTEEEIAEQKKDE
+2298 TDLTEEEIAEQKKEE

-2335 EDALNLAKLIKELNE
+2335 EDALNLSKLIKELSE
-2350 ADLMNLSL
+2350 SDLMNLSL
-2358 TELKNIIKVIGNINN
+2358 PDLKNIIKVIENINN
-2373 GYLPHYAKVSIEK
+2373 GYLPHYAKISIEK
-2386 LNAIKEGKVLSNAI
+2386 LDAIKEGKVLSSAI

-2405 LPFSKLYSRLK
+2405 LSFSKLYSRLK
-2416 ERFTKKDAVDELIR
+2416 DKFTNKGAVDELIR

-2501 TYMLQREYESNV
+2501 TYMLQREYESNI
-2513 GKKGVRPVSEYLK
+2513 GKKGVRPVSDYLK

-2543 AEKLEQILEELDAY
+2543 AEKLENILEELDTY

-2590 GEKAAYTASVI
+2590 GEKAAYTSSVI

-2631 FSNSYSNSMRPTTK
+2631 FSSSYSNSMRPTTK

-2690 LIQAEKNLESNGLMN
+2690 LIQAEKNLESKGLMN

-2722 LENILTNNIVQDDLS
+2722 LENILTNNISQDDLS

-2789 SANGYEFMKNAKSK
+2789 SANGYEFMNNAKSK
-2803 QTSRLYASDALSG
+2803 QTSRLYSTDALSG

-2841 RTAQFYN
+2841 RTAQIYN

-2946 NQGFTQKAWN
+2946 NQGLTQKLWN

-2986 TKKKAAA
+2986 TKKKATA
-2993 VLAGITTRSVIYQ
+2993 VLAGITTRSIIYQ
-3006 VMVANMGAG
+3006 IMVANMGAG

-3027 EDEEEVDEKSYLQM
+3027 EDEEEVDEKSFFQKV
-3041 LGRGLTNVL
+3041 GRGLTNVL
-3050 VGYTLG
+3050 VGYTVG

-3068 FGVEKVNEEYLDF
+3068 FGVEKINEEYLDF
-3081 LRNGEYDFYKDN
+3081 LRSGEYDFYKDN

-3119 YTPALNT
+3119 YSPALNT

-3136 ISSRVAGEGS
+3136 LSSRVMGEGP
-3146 TKKEPEA
+3146 TKKEPDA

-3171 NAGLIPLYK
+3171 NLGLIPLYK
-3180 DIKKAVNDEIYK
+3180 DVKKAVNDEIYK

-3203 SIPSADEYDKLRD
+3203 SIPNRDEYEKLKD
-3216 LRELKEKSRNQEER
+3216 LRELKSKIKDEDER
-3230 RAIDKKIV
+3230 KALDKKIV
-3238 EIVGSE
+3238 EITGSE

-3259 SKKRLLYDRSGG
+3259 RKKRLLYDSSKG

-3321 REFRKKKRGN
+3321 REFKKKKRGN